1 MNKTVSNPVSNQP
14 AAFILASEAY
24 RLKTIP
30 IRQDALCIVLAGTKT
45 IHLPDGKEVSIKPHQ
60 CILLT
65 RNTQWDITNHPNQQ
79 GKYEAIFVNFD
90 EALVNEFQQV
100 PALNHAKKVKLLQK
114 LPCTDELLETAKRIL
129 QTKKLDTVS
138 PALLRHRLFELLLLI
153 AQAGY
158 RFSTVE
164 KSNWINTIHQLVTS
178 APSQDWSGPTLAKA
192 LNLSES
198 SLRRRLRE
206 NHTTIAITVR
216 DIRLEHALHLLQ
228 TTRLKI
234 GEVAYAC
241 GWRSHSQFSGAFL
254 KRWGTVPSSIR
265 ANLAENG

>member
-1 MNKTVSNPVSNQP
+1 MSNQS
-14 AAFILASEAY
+14 AAFIVASEAY

-45 IHLPDGKEVSIKPHQ
+45 IHLPDGKAVSIKPHQ
-60 CILLT
+60 CILLA

-100 PALNHAKKVKLLQK
+100 PSINHAKKVKLLQK
-114 LPCTDELLETAKRIL
+114 LHGTDELLDTAKRIL
-129 QTKKLDTVS
+129 QTKKRDSVS

-153 AQAGY
+153 AQAGH
-158 RFSTVE
+158 RFAAIE
-164 KSNWINTIHQLVTS
+164 KSNWINSIHQLVTS
-178 APSQDWSGPTLAKA
+178 APSQDWSAPTLAKA

-198 SLRRRLRE
+198 SLRRRLKE
-206 NHTTIAITVR
+206 NHTSIALTVR
-216 DIRLEHALHLLQ
+216 DIRLEHALYLLQ

-234 GEVAYAC
+234 SEVAHAC
-241 GWRSHSQFSGAFL
+241 GWNSHSQFSGAFL
-254 KRWGTVPSSIR
+254 KRWGTVLQPSAPTWQKIDK
-265 ANLAENG
+265 N